1 MAEIHRCPECK
12 VPRHIS
18 DEHEWLDSGVIISK
32 RDRRHRMTFIESEN
46 LDPVYEG
53 IARIIGVP
61 IERIVI
67 DASRRRTREYMSQL
81 LPDNIVD
88 LVRNRQIVPQSLIYI
103 LRDTALLMGYGKFSL
118 EGLQYEDDE
127 QDHVTVHIQEPFSVP
142 LVCGSYAGSVEVLSG
157 WEPGISYREV
167 SPGVIEVTVIPAKNP
182 PELKG
187 RLGFKGYHQEYK
199 AGDIE
204 LERCGT
210 CGVPKALSGFKWH
223 FDSGTI
229 ISSWT
234 HRRMALLGA
243 AMLDP
248 VFDELE
254 EELGE
259 TIPQVV
265 VEAQRHFVKTGF
277 YSIEEVGDGG
287 NIRNQFA
294 LRGLGN
300 LKEIRMGRK
309 GVTLRIENAA
319 VHLLVVGLAQ
329 GLFEMAFGIDSNVDW
344 ELSEQGDL
352 EIEVIPTGTE
362 KTVTI

>member
-1 MAEIHRCPECK
+1 MA
-12 VPRHIS
+12 
-18 DEHEWLDSGVIISK
+18 
-32 RDRRHRMTFIESEN
+32 FFESEN

-53 IARIIGVP
+53 IARIIGMP

-103 LRDTALLMGYGKFSL
+103 LRDTAMLMGYGKFSL

-127 QDHVTVHIQEPFSVP
+127 QDHVTVNIQEPFSVP
-142 LVCGSYAGSVEVLSG
+142 LVCGNYAGSVEVLSG
-157 WEPGISYREV
+157 WEPGISYREI
-167 SPGVIEVTVIPAKNP
+167 SPGVIEVTVVPAKNP

-187 RLGFKGYHQEYK
+187 RLGFKGYHHEYK

-210 CGVPKALSGFKWH
+210 CGVPKSLSGFKWH
-223 FDSGTI
+223 FDRGTI
-229 ISSWT
+229 RSSWT
-234 HRRMALLGA
+234 NRRMVLLGV

-259 TIPQVV
+259 TIPRVV
-265 VEAQRHFVKTGF
+265 VEAQCHFVKTGF
-277 YSIEEVGDGG
+277 YSIEEVGGEGD
-287 NIRNQFA
+287 IRHQFA

-300 LKEIRMGRK
+300 LKELRMGRK
-309 GVTLRIENAA
+309 GVTMHIENAA
-319 VHLLVVGLAQ
+319 MHLLVVGLAQ
-329 GLFEMAFGIDSNVDW
+329 GLFEMAFGVESIVDW
-344 ELSEQGDL
+344 ELSREGDL
-352 EIEVIPTGTE
+352 EVEVIPAGTG
-362 KTVTI
+362 KMINV